1 MRATERDG
9 AVRVT
14 GAEAV
19 RLTPHESVRER
30 EIEVEQLHLDQVY
43 RRLEEKIDEAEFL
56 MHDAAQRGQVGTPGA
71 LAERD
76 AQVFRAGIHLNRLNN
91 EFEDFLFGRIDL
103 LPGKDGE
110 KGPDGAYTSV
120 EPADDAIR
128 ADHTADIAES
138 LHIGRIGVLDSDYA
152 PLVIDWRAPAAA
164 PFYRSTPVD
173 PGRVVRRRVIRSKG
187 RRVLGV
193 EDDLLRPELTAALDG
208 APLAVIGDGALMA
221 ALGQARSHTMR
232 DIVSSIQAEQDLVI
246 RAPAASVTEVSG
258 GPGTGKTAV
267 ALHRAAYLLYQDR
280 RRYAGGILIVSPT
293 PLLVAYTE
301 GVLPSLGEE
310 GQVAIR
316 AIGSLVDGADATV
329 YDEPAVAR
337 VKGSARMSKVLRKA
351 ARGALEQ
358 AAGAP
363 AGTGATRGARKRP
376 AAQAGQLTGQLAF
389 GDDDPAVQGPGSG
402 MGMGM
407 GMGMGEGS
415 GADDDVP
422 VGAVRT
428 DRLRVVAFGRR
439 LELEADELDRIRRT
453 ALGGT
458 APVNLLRPRARR
470 LLLDALWARSGA
482 AARADSYTATGDA
495 ELAAELRSGF
505 DDDVTSEDAF
515 QEFLDAWWPE
525 LTPRGVLAAMADERR
540 LSRWSRR
547 VLNQGET
554 RRLARSLKRL
564 GADGCGP
571 LSVHDVALLDELET
585 VLGAPPRPRKRREA
599 DPLDQLTGLEEL
611 MPRREETQ
619 RERAERL
626 AAERTEYA
634 HVIVDEAQD
643 LTPMQWRMV
652 GRRGRHATWTVV
664 GDPAQSSWSD
674 PDEAAQARDEA
685 LGTRPRRRFTL
696 TVNYRNPAEIAELA
710 ARVLALAMPGARSPR
725 AVRSTGVRPV
735 FRVVEG
741 GGRGGEGARGTA
753 GGRGPEGGRGPDG
766 GRGTD
771 GRAAGTGRG
780 RARGRRSGQ
789 GPAGGPAESPA
800 EGLAEAVRAEAG
812 RLLEQVDGTVGVVVA
827 MNRRAQAARWLSGL
841 GDRVVA
847 LGSLEAKGLEYDAT
861 VVVSPAEIADE
872 SPAGLRVLYV
882 ALTRATQALT
892 VIAADRDEPDA
903 HGVPDLLRD

>member
-1 MRATERDG
+1 MAAQVQQS
-9 AVRVT
+9 AVGSVQD
-14 GAEAV
+14 A
-19 RLTPHESVRER
+19 PDSVRDR
-30 EIEVEQLHLDQVY
+30 EISVEQVHLDRVY
-43 RRLEEKIDEAEFL
+43 RRLEEKIHEAEFL
-56 MHDAAQRGQVGTPGA
+56 MNDAARRGQVGTPGA

-103 LPGKDGE
+103 LLGKDGK
-110 KGPDGAYTSV
+110 KGPDGAYTAV
-120 EPADDAIR
+120 EPADGAVR
-128 ADHTADIAES
+128 ADATADIAET
-138 LHIGRIGVLDSDYA
+138 LHIGRIGVLDEDYS

-164 PFYRSTPVD
+164 PFYRATPVD

-193 EDDLLRPELTAALDG
+193 EDDLMRPELTASLDG
-208 APLAVIGDGALMA
+208 EKLAVVGDGALMA

-246 RAPAASVTEVSG
+246 RAPAASVTHVEG

-316 AIGSLVDGADATV
+316 AIGSLVDGAEATL
-329 YDEPAVAR
+329 YDSPAVAR
-337 VKGSARMSKVLRKA
+337 AKGAHRMLKVLRKA
-351 ARGALEQ
+351 ARGALELG
-358 AAGAP
+358 AATPGE
-363 AGTGATRGARKRP
+363 G
-376 AAQAGQLTGQLAF
+376 
-389 GDDDPAVQGPGSG
+389 VQGP
-402 MGMGM
+402 
-407 GMGMGEGS
+407 
-415 GADDDVP
+415 P
-422 VGAVRT
+422 T
-428 DRLRVVAFGRR
+428 RLRVVAFGRR
-439 LELEADELDRIRRT
+439 LELEAADLERVRRT

-458 APVNLLRPRARR
+458 APVNLLRPRARK
-470 LLLDALWARSGA
+470 LLLDALWERSGA
-482 AARADSYTATGDA
+482 AGRHSDP
-495 ELAAELRSGF
+495 ELAAELRSSF
-505 DDDVTSEDAF
+505 DEDVTSEDSF
-515 QEFLDAWWPE
+515 LSFLDAWWPE

-540 LSRWSRR
+540 LGRWARR
-547 VLNQGET
+547 VLNPGEVRKVARAL
-554 RRLARSLKRL
+554 RR
-564 GADGCGP
+564 DGH
-571 LSVHDVALLDELET
+571 SVHDIAMLDELQAI
-585 VLGAPPRPRKRREA
+585 LGAPARPRRKREL

-611 MPRREETQ
+611 MPVREETQ

-626 AAERTEYA
+626 AQERTEYA

-674 PDEAAQARDEA
+674 PDEAAEARDEA
-685 LGTRPRRRFTL
+685 LGTRPRRRFQL

-710 ARVLALAMPGARSPR
+710 ARVLALAMPGSESPA
-725 AVRSTGVRPV
+725 AVRSTGVEPR
-735 FRVVEG
+735 FAVV
-741 GGRGGEGARGTA
+741 R
-753 GGRGPEGGRGPDG
+753 D
-766 GRGTD
+766 
-771 GRAAGTGRG
+771 
-780 RARGRRSGQ
+780 S
-789 GPAGGPAESPA
+789 
-800 EGLAEAVRAEAG
+800 LEATVRAEAEH
-812 RLLEQVDGTVGVVVA
+812 LLARVDGTVGVVVA
-827 MNRRAQAARWLSGL
+827 MNRREEARRWLAGL

-882 ALTRATQALT
+882 ALTRATQQLT
-892 VIAADRDEPDA
+892 VVSGERDEPDA
-903 HGVPDLLRD
+903 AGVPDLLRD

>member
-1 MRATERDG
+1 MAAQDAAVDSLRD
-9 AVRVT
+9 
-14 GAEAV
+14 
-19 RLTPHESVRER
+19 R
-30 EIEVEQLHLDQVY
+30 EIGVEQEHLDRVY
-43 RRLEEKIDEAEFL
+43 HRLEEKIHEAEFL
-56 MHDAAQRGQVGTPGA
+56 MNDAVKRGQVGTPGA

-76 AQVFRAGIHLNRLNN
+76 AQVFRAGIHLNRLNS

-103 LPGKDGE
+103 LLGKDGE
-110 KGPDGAYTSV
+110 RGPDGAYTSV
-120 EPADDAIR
+120 EPADDAVR
-128 ADHTADIAES
+128 EDLTADIAET

-164 PFYRSTPVD
+164 PFYRSTPKE

-193 EDDLLRPELTAALDG
+193 EDDLMRPELTAYLGGDKL
-208 APLAVIGDGALMA
+208 PVIGDGALMA

-280 RRYAGGILIVSPT
+280 RRYAGGILVVSPT

-316 AIGSLVDGADATV
+316 AVGSLSDEAAGVEGATT

-337 VKGSARMSKVLRKA
+337 IKGSSRMLQVLRKA
-351 ARGALEQ
+351 SRGALEQ
-358 AAGAP
+358 PGTPRRAADRDGQLSFGDEAD
-363 AGTGATRGARKRP
+363 GTG
-376 AAQAGQLTGQLAF
+376 
-389 GDDDPAVQGPGSG
+389 
-402 MGMGM
+402 
-407 GMGMGEGS
+407 
-415 GADDDVP
+415 GADGSP
-422 VGAVRT
+422 AT
-428 DRLRVVAFGRR
+428 PTRLRVVAFGARV
-439 LELEADELDRIRRT
+439 ELNADELHRIRQSV
-453 ALGGT
+453 LGGT

-470 LLLDALWARSGA
+470 MLLDALWNKSSG
-482 AARADSYTATGDA
+482 RGRYTDP
-495 ELAAELRSGF
+495 ELAAELRSSF
-505 DDDVTSEDAF
+505 DEDVSTETV
-515 QEFLDAWWPE
+515 FLDFLNAWWPE
-525 LTPRGVLAAMADERR
+525 LTPRGVLAAMADEKR
-540 LSRWSRR
+540 LGRWARR
-547 VLNQGET
+547 VLNQGEV

-564 GADGCGP
+564 DREGNGP
-571 LSVHDVALLDELET
+571 LSVHDVAVLDELQT
-585 VLGAPPRPRKRREA
+585 LLGTPHRPKKKREL

-611 MPRREETQ
+611 MPQREETQ

-652 GRRGRHATWTVV
+652 GRRGRHATWTIV

-674 PDEAAQARDEA
+674 PDEAARARDEA
-685 LGTRPRRRFTL
+685 LGNRPRRRFTL

-710 ARVLALAMPGARSPR
+710 SKVLALAMPGMESPS
-725 AVRSTGVRPV
+725 AVRSTGVKPRFETV
-735 FRVVEG
+735 RDGDLAASVRE
-741 GGRGGEGARGTA
+741 EAR
-753 GGRGPEGGRGPDG
+753 RL
-766 GRGTD
+766 
-771 GRAAGTGRG
+771 
-780 RARGRRSGQ
+780 
-789 GPAGGPAESPA
+789 
-800 EGLAEAVRAEAG
+800 LAE
-812 RLLEQVDGTVGVVVA
+812 VDGTVGVVVA
-827 MNRRAQAARWLSGL
+827 MNRRAQARAWLAEL
-841 GDRVVA
+841 GERVVA

-882 ALTRATQALT
+882 ALTRATQQLT
-892 VIAADRDEPDA
+892 VVSGERDLPDED
-903 HGVPDLLRD
+903 GVPDLLRD

>member
-1 MRATERDG
+1 MAAQAQQETALVPVEDSS
-9 AVRVT
+9 VQD
-14 GAEAV
+14 
-19 RLTPHESVRER
+19 SVRDR
-30 EIEVEQLHLDQVY
+30 EISVEQEHLDRVY

-56 MHDAAQRGQVGTPGA
+56 MHDAAKRGQVGTPGA

-103 LPGKDGE
+103 LAGMDGK
-110 KGPDGAYTSV
+110 KGPDGAYTAV
-120 EPADDAIR
+120 EPAEGAVRPDS
-128 ADHTADIAES
+128 TADIAET
-138 LHIGRIGVLDSDYA
+138 LHIGRIGVLDESYS

-193 EDDLLRPELTAALDG
+193 EDDLMRPELTASLDG
-208 APLAVIGDGALMA
+208 QELAVIGDGALMA

-246 RAPAASVTEVSG
+246 RAPAASVTYVEG

-316 AIGSLVDGADATV
+316 AIGSLVDGAEATLYDA
-329 YDEPAVAR
+329 PAVAR
-337 VKGSARMSKVLRKA
+337 AKGSYRMLAVLRKA

-358 AAGAP
+358 YESP
-363 AGTGATRGARKRP
+363 
-376 AAQAGQLTGQLAF
+376 
-389 GDDDPAVQGPGSG
+389 
-402 MGMGM
+402 
-407 GMGMGEGS
+407 
-415 GADDDVP
+415 
-422 VGAVRT
+422 T
-428 DRLRVVAFGRR
+428 DTSRLRVVVFGRR
-439 LELEADELDRIRRT
+439 IELEAPELARIRES
-453 ALGGT
+453 ALSGT
-458 APVNLLRPRARR
+458 APVNLLRPRARK
-470 LLLDALWARSGA
+470 LLLDALWARSGSQS
-482 AARADSYTATGDA
+482 RHTDP
-495 ELAAELRSGF
+495 ELAAELRSSF
-505 DDDVTSEDAF
+505 DEDVTTEDDFIA
-515 QEFLDAWWPE
+515 FLDAWWPE
-525 LTPRGVLAAMADERR
+525 LTPASVLAAMSDERR
-540 LSRWSRR
+540 LGRWARRILNPGEVRR
-547 VLNQGET
+547 V
-554 RRLARSLKRL
+554 ARALKR
-564 GADGCGP
+564 DG
-571 LSVHDVALLDELET
+571 LSVHDVAMLDELNAI
-585 VLGAPPRPRKRREA
+585 LGTPARPRKKRDR
-599 DPLDQLTGLEEL
+599 DPLDQLSGLEEL
-611 MPRREETQ
+611 MPVREETQ

-626 AAERTEYA
+626 AQERTEYA

-710 ARVLALAMPGARSPR
+710 AKVLALAMPGSESPR
-725 AVRSTGVRPV
+725 AVRSTGVEPRFV
-735 FRVVEG
+735 
-741 GGRGGEGARGTA
+741 GTNN
-753 GGRGPEGGRGPDG
+753 GH
-766 GRGTD
+766 
-771 GRAAGTGRG
+771 
-780 RARGRRSGQ
+780 SV
-789 GPAGGPAESPA
+789 
-800 EGLAEAVRAEAG
+800 AVRDSLAQSTREEAA
-812 RLLEQVDGTVGVVVA
+812 RLLDLVDGTVGVVVA
-827 MNRRAQAARWLSGL
+827 MNRREEAARWLEGL

-882 ALTRATQALT
+882 ALTRATQQLT
-892 VIAADRDEPDA
+892 VVSADRDEPDA
-903 HGVPDLLRD
+903 QGVPDLLRD